1 LPIESKCQDTL
12 KLLLNQNA
20 STLKTEKIQDPI
32 PLSLAKGKI
41 GYVPLK
47 DPNFRKIPSKDW
59 ALEKYHRNLAPSL
72 ISTIAV
78 KST

>member
-1 LPIESKCQDTL
+1 MVSQAGSAIFF
-12 KLLLNQNA
+12 
-20 STLKTEKIQDPI
+20 
-32 PLSLAKGKI
+32 GKI